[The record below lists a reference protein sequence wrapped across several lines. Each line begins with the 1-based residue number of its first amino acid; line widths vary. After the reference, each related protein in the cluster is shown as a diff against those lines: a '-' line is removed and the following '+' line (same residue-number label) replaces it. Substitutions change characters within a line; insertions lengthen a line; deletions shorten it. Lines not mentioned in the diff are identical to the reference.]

1 MAGQIGTPRDP
12 LDPAERIAA
21 EPHRFGLFQALR
33 LIEAERSD
41 KARLGRVGTRA
52 ADEPIRLA
60 QEPSMEFP
68 PTMIAGVDSATD
80 KRPAVLR
87 VFGLGLF
94 GVNGPLPIHLT
105 DHVLERRTRHGDN
118 VFARFADIFH
128 HRALSLFYRAWADSE
143 PTVGHDRPNDDPFAG
158 FIASLVGLG
167 EPSLRDRDA
176 LPDGVKLHFSG
187 RLIGQTRDPG
197 GLKAMITTFFEIPA
211 EIREFVVS
219 WMELPSEIRWRLGDR
234 SGVTLGEG
242 PTIGAR
248 VRDAQHRF
256 RIELG
261 PMGLADYERML
272 PGGAG
277 FARLTAMVRGYVGD
291 EFAWESR
298 LILRAEEVPPF
309 RLGASTRLG
318 WTSWLARRPEGRDA
332 DDLILDP
339 TSIRP
344 AVAADQAIFL
354 NEPNGGLDPAPAA
367 PGA

>member
-1 MAGQIGTPRDP
+1 
-12 LDPAERIAA
+12 
-21 EPHRFGLFQALR
+21 
-33 LIEAERSD
+33 
-41 KARLGRVGTRA
+41 
-52 ADEPIRLA
+52 
-60 QEPSMEFP
+60 MEFP
-68 PTMIAGVDSATD
+68 PTMIAGLDPATE

-94 GVNGPLPIHLT
+94 GVNGPLPLHLT
-105 DHVLERRTRHGDN
+105 DHVLERRTHRRDN
-118 VFARFADIFH
+118 VFARFADVFH

-143 PTVGHDRPNDDPFAG
+143 PTVGHDRPNSDPFSG
-158 FIASLVGLG
+158 FVASLIGLG
-167 EPSLRDRDA
+167 EPSTRNRDA

-187 RLIGQTRDPG
+187 RLAGQTRDPG
-197 GLKAMITTFFEIPA
+197 GLRAMITTFFEIPA

-219 WMELPSEIRWRLGDR
+219 WLDLPSEIRWRLGDR
-234 SGVTLGEG
+234 TGVTLGEG
-242 PTIGAR
+242 PTIGSR

-261 PMGLADYERML
+261 PMSLEDYERML

-291 EFAWESR
+291 EFAWESN

-339 TSIRP
+339 TTIRP
-344 AVAADQAIFL
+344 ARRAVPVDTI
-354 NEPNGGLDPAPAA
+354 NDPSGGVPAA
-367 PGA
+367 VASPGA